1 MSPAGGYQ
9 RPENPAPVSGPGAM
23 SRRTDGQ
30 PIRDPGG
37 LPYGDNA
44 ELRSVQQAAPMAE
57 AGRPVQQPRVPLTQM
72 TPGLFDQSDYPA
84 EPVTAGMP
92 FGDGPGMPASDR
104 LPNGPTRERLIA
116 SLPAM
121 LRAAE
126 SPYVSP
132 EFRAL
137 VAYIRSV
144 VSG

>member
-1 MSPAGGYQ
+1 MPAGGYQ
-9 RPENPAPVSGPGAM
+9 RPDNPAPVSGPGAL

-44 ELRSVQQAAPMAE
+44 ELRSVQQSAPMAQ
-57 AGRPVQQPRVPLTQM
+57 AGQRVQAPHIPLPQM
-72 TPGLFDQSDYPA
+72 VTGLFDESEAPT
-84 EPVTAGMP
+84 EPITAGMP
-92 FGDGPGMPASDR
+92 FGDGPGMSQTGPMAT
-104 LPNGPTRERLIA
+104 GPTRERLIA

-126 SPYVSP
+126 SPYVSA

-137 VAYIRSV
+137 VSYIRSV